1 MKLSFALQNFGFV
14 QSYADY
20 SLFTYHVG
28 DIFLYVLI
36 YVDDLLIIGNS
47 FPVITKFK
55 TALSTTFRMKDLGT
69 LKYFLSIEVARNVEG
84 INLCQWKYT
93 LEMVSEVGL
102 TGTKPVSTP
111 IEPNHKLA

>member
-1 MKLSFALQNFGFV
+1 MKFSFALRNFGSV

-20 SLFTYHVG
+20 SLFTYHFG

-36 YVDDLLIIGNS
+36 YVDDLLITSNS
-47 FPVITKFK
+47 LPVITKFK

-69 LKYFLSIEVARNVEG
+69 LKYFLSIEVARNAED

-102 TGTKPVSTP
+102 PGTKPVSSP
-111 IEPNHKLA
+111 MEPNHKLA